1 MEINV
6 QLHLHPKIKPRNLLL
21 VVDGFVIW
29 EILKHW
35 SCIMLLIRISNR
47 GKSKSYMTPLVRQ
60 IKHLHYILWLMK
72 PINILFLMP
81 ITRYILDNKVLF
93 ESILVNKQPFYEE
106 WFDLRNYR
114 IKIV

>member
-1 MEINV
+1 
-6 QLHLHPKIKPRNLLL
+6 
-21 VVDGFVIW
+21 
-29 EILKHW
+29 
-35 SCIMLLIRISNR
+35 
-47 GKSKSYMTPLVRQ
+47 
-60 IKHLHYILWLMK
+60 
-72 PINILFLMP
+72 MP